1 MLYNLLLASITI
13 LLCLFFLFFAVFK
26 NFFTNAVA
34 TENAKLQLALIV
46 PTGAPIA
53 VANDELE
60 MLSIATDKTMIYLN
74 IQKKQCTCWDFCS
87 ELLRIFSLISVIKS
101 LISLILFSL
110 NCWSFDI
117 FALKFGYMQWDLHS
131 PIFKHCL

>member
-1 MLYNLLLASITI
+1 MLYNLLLATITI

-26 NFFTNAVA
+26 NFFTDPVA

-74 IQKKQCTCWDFCS
+74 IQKKQCTC
-87 ELLRIFSLISVIKS
+87 
-101 LISLILFSL
+101 
-110 NCWSFDI
+110 
-117 FALKFGYMQWDLHS
+117 
-131 PIFKHCL
+131 